1 MKAILLCVIHWIKL
15 DYIRQSRRD
24 GINMSIKVNELLEI
38 GRRYNEVTETIK
50 ALEKEKE
57 DLKAAIVSAIGRDN
71 TRTVDNQLTFKVN
84 HVEFNRFNE
93 TEFKQDDPETFERYK
108 TKVIVQDRV
117 TVKGVK

>member
-1 MKAILLCVIHWIKL
+1 
-15 DYIRQSRRD
+15 
-24 GINMSIKVNELLEI
+24 MSIKVNELLEI

-57 DLKAAIVSAIGRDN
+57 DLKTAIVSAIGRDN

-93 TEFKQDDPETFERYK
+93 TEFKAADPETFEKYK

>member
-1 MKAILLCVIHWIKL
+1 
-15 DYIRQSRRD
+15 
-24 GINMSIKVNELLEI
+24 MSIKVNELLEI
-38 GRRYNEVTETIK
+38 GRRYNEVSELIK

-57 DLKAAIVSAIGRDN
+57 ELKAAIITAIGRDQS
-71 TRTVDNQLTFKVN
+71 RTVDKQLIFKVN

-117 TVKGVK
+117 TVKGVE

>member
-1 MKAILLCVIHWIKL
+1 
-15 DYIRQSRRD
+15 
-24 GINMSIKVNELLEI
+24 MSIKVNELLEI
-38 GRRYNEVTETIK
+38 GRRYNEVTESIK
-50 ALEKEKE
+50 ALENEKE
-57 DLKAAIVSAIGRDN
+57 ELKAAIVSAIGRDN

>member
-1 MKAILLCVIHWIKL
+1 
-15 DYIRQSRRD
+15 
-24 GINMSIKVNELLEI
+24 MSIKVNELLEI

-50 ALEKEKE
+50 ALENEKE

-93 TEFKQDDPETFERYK
+93 TEFKQDDPETFEKYK
-108 TKVIVQDRV
+108 TKVIAQDRV
-117 TVKGVK
+117 TVKGVQ

>member
-1 MKAILLCVIHWIKL
+1 
-15 DYIRQSRRD
+15 
-24 GINMSIKVNELLEI
+24 MSIKVNELLEI

-50 ALEKEKE
+50 ALENEKE
-57 DLKAAIVSAIGRDN
+57 ELKAAIVSAIGRDN

-93 TEFKQDDPETFERYK
+93 TEFKQDDPETFEKYK